1 MSALISRRWLRSEP
15 RVGQITC
22 LSMSAQALREE
33 MNARDILIHV
43 PTEEAFS
50 WWSFFVA
57 LGGLF

>member
-1 MSALISRRWLRSEP
+1 
-15 RVGQITC
+15 
-22 LSMSAQALREE
+22 MSAQALREE